1 MSTREAARAQSSE
14 GARSRGYPSGRGSI
28 AWQASKQPT
37 SASTSCRS
45 GGKRPASHA
54 PTPLSPAAS
63 LASVAPAAG
72 AGGGGG
78 GRAPSS
84 WRSLTLVAYLGKQNK
99 GTKGCRQG
107 LSGARAAPL
116 LLASSH
122 TGASR
127 NRGVARDS
135 GDSGNRDVSSQH
147 ARPHLPHSA
156 ELGAS
161 AHIAW
166 PPTALSVPLS
176 VCIGQ

>member
-54 PTPLSPAAS
+54 PTCFSPAAS

-116 LLASSH
+116 LLAASH
-122 TGASR
+122 TEALVTEVSLVTAVILVTEMSHRSMPGRVTCHTRPSLAQ
-127 NRGVARDS
+127 ARIS
-135 GDSGNRDVSSQH
+135 HGGPPR
-147 ARPHLPHSA
+147 SA
-156 ELGAS
+156 CL
-161 AHIAW
+161 
-166 PPTALSVPLS
+166 
-176 VCIGQ
+176 